1 METTAETVAIE
12 RELSIAARPET
23 VWEFLVDPE
32 KAARWMGREVALEP
46 HPGGLYRVD
55 VIPGSVALGEF
66 VEVDPPRRLVWTWG
80 WEPGS
85 LGEEAPGSTTIE
97 VELIPDGDGTTLRFI
112 HRGLPSAAA
121 GQRHAH
127 GWDHYLERLV
137 VAASGG
143 DSGTDPWLTGG
154 M

>member
-1 METTAETVAIE
+1 METMAETGAVE
-12 RELSIAARPET
+12 RELAIAARPET

-32 KAARWMGREVALEP
+32 KAALWMGRGIELEP
-46 HPGGLYRVD
+46 HPGGRYRVD
-55 VIPGSVALGEF
+55 VIPGSVAVGEF

-80 WEPGS
+80 WEPGG
-85 LGEEAPGSTTIE
+85 LATLEPGSTTIE
-97 VELIPDGDGTTLRFI
+97 VELIPDGDGTTLRFT
-112 HRGLPSAAA
+112 HRGLPTEEARR
-121 GQRHAH
+121 RHAH

-143 DSGTDPWLTGG
+143 DAGTDPWLTGG

>member
-1 METTAETVAIE
+1 MQRTAETVAIE

-32 KAARWMGREVALEP
+32 KAARWMGQEVALEP
-46 HPGGLYRVD
+46 RPGGVYRVN

-66 VEVDPPRRLVWTWG
+66 VEVDPPRRIVWTWG
-80 WEPGS
+80 WEPGG
-85 LGEEAPGSTTIE
+85 LATLEPGSTTIE
-97 VELIPDGDGTTLRFI
+97 VELVPDGEGTTLRFT
-112 HRGLPSAAA
+112 HRGLPSEDTRR
-121 GQRHAH
+121 RHAH

-137 VAASGG
+137 IAARGG
-143 DSGTDPWLTGG
+143 DPGPDPWVTGN

>member
-1 METTAETVAIE
+1 METMAETGAIE
-12 RELSIAARPET
+12 RELAIAARPET

-32 KAARWMGREVALEP
+32 KAALWMGRGIELEP
-46 HPGGLYRVD
+46 HPGGRYRVD
-55 VIPGSVALGEF
+55 VIPGSVAVGEF

-80 WEPGS
+80 WEPGGPAT
-85 LGEEAPGSTTIE
+85 LEPGSTTIE
-97 VELIPDGDGTTLRFI
+97 VELIPDGDGTTLRFT
-112 HRGLPSAAA
+112 HRGLPTEDARR
-121 GQRHAH
+121 RHAH

-143 DSGTDPWLTGG
+143 DAGTDPWLAGG

>member
-46 HPGGLYRVD
+46 RPGGLYRVD

-85 LGEEAPGSTTIE
+85 LGQEAPGSTTIE
-97 VELIPDGDGTTLRFI
+97 VELIPDGDGTTLRFT
-112 HRGLPSAAA
+112 HRGLPNEDA
-121 GQRHAH
+121 GKRHAH
-127 GWDHYLERLV
+127 GWDHYLARLAI
-137 VAASGG
+137 AAPGG
-143 DSGTDPWLTGG
+143 DPGTDPWLTGS

>member
-1 METTAETVAIE
+1 MQRTAETVAIE

-32 KAARWMGREVALEP
+32 KAARWMGQEVALEP
-46 HPGGLYRVD
+46 RPGGVYRVN

-66 VEVDPPRRLVWTWG
+66 VEVDPPRRIVWTWG
-80 WEPGS
+80 WEPGG
-85 LGEEAPGSTTIE
+85 LATLEPGSTTIE
-97 VELIPDGDGTTLRFI
+97 VELVPDGEGTTLRFT
-112 HRGLPSAAA
+112 HRGLPSEDT
-121 GQRHAH
+121 GRRHAH

-137 VAASGG
+137 IAARGG
-143 DSGTDPWLTGG
+143 DPGPDPWVTGD

>member
-1 METTAETVAIE
+1 MQRTAETVAIE

-32 KAARWMGREVALEP
+32 KAARWMGQEVALEP
-46 HPGGLYRVD
+46 RPGGVYRVN

-66 VEVDPPRRLVWTWG
+66 VEVDP
-80 WEPGS
+80 
-85 LGEEAPGSTTIE
+85 
-97 VELIPDGDGTTLRFI
+97 
-112 HRGLPSAAA
+112 
-121 GQRHAH
+121 QRHAH

-137 VAASGG
+137 IAARGG
-143 DSGTDPWLTGG
+143 DPGPDPWVTGE